1 MKVLVLGGAGYI
13 GSHTV
18 LALREKGFEPVVLDD
33 LSRGHRAAV
42 VGATLIQADFTTVD
56 LAAVLKESG
65 CGAVMH
71 FAALSQVGESIQ
83 RPDLYYRNN
92 VAGGLSLLDA
102 MVASG
107 VHYLIFSSSA
117 AVYGEPSRVPI
128 KEEHPT
134 VPVNPYGATKLA
146 FEGAMQWYA
155 RAFGL
160 KYVSLRYFNAAGA
173 NPDGLIGEDHQPE
186 THLIPLVLK
195 AVLGSQ
201 PVAVFGND
209 YPTYDGTCV
218 RDYIHVCDL
227 AEAHLLALQAL
238 LAGAPSSVFN
248 LGTGRGYSVLQVLE
262 TARRVTGHDLCIQFA
277 PRRPGDPA
285 ELVAAS
291 RMAADKLGWRP
302 RYPELEAIVTNAWQW
317 HRAHPEGYPAETGR

>member
-13 GSHTV
+13 GSHTA

-42 VGATLIQADFTTVD
+42 VGATLIEVDYTTVD
-56 LAAVLKESG
+56 LAAVLKNSG
-65 CGAVMH
+65 CAAVMH

-83 RPDLYYRNN
+83 RPDVYYRSN
-92 VAGGLSLLDA
+92 VVGGVALLDA
-102 MVASG
+102 MVKAG

-117 AVYGEPSRVPI
+117 AVYGEPCQVPI
-128 KEEHPT
+128 VEEHPT

-146 FEGAMQWYA
+146 LEGAMRWYGE
-155 RAFGL
+155 AFGL

-173 NPDGLIGEDHQPE
+173 HPDGLIGEDHQPE

-195 AVLGSQ
+195 AVLADK
-201 PVAVFGND
+201 PVSVFGND

-227 AEAHLLALQAL
+227 ADAHLLALQSL
-238 LAGAPSSVFN
+238 LAGASSSVFN
-248 LGTGRGYSVLQVLE
+248 LGTGRGFSVLQVIE
-262 TARRVTGHDLCIQFA
+262 TARRVTGHDLSIQFL
-277 PRRPGDPA
+277 PRRAGDPA

-291 RMAADKLGWRP
+291 CLAEKRLGWRP
-302 RYPELEAIVTNAWQW
+302 CYPELEKIVTHAWRW
-317 HRAHPEGYPAETGR
+317 HRAHPEGYST